1 MKHLYVI
8 LFAVFFWSCERENLT
23 NEKVKVIAGIKAD
36 PQLSRMSAAIER
48 SGLAAALNGTQY
60 TILAPTDSAFTA
72 AGIDPNALDATV
84 LLSVLQYH
92 IIPSRIDSSRFGFE
106 FGWLNGQ
113 LDNNTQGLFTPPTS
127 PQNTNFYG
135 QLSFQGFQTMN
146 LSLNANLYVTNA
158 TQLNPPF
165 PAVNSPVNPS
175 AVGRGVFFN
184 GARVIRFDAFEGAD
198 GVVHKINKVL
208 LPPAGNLA
216 QLIAADPDLSIFNKL
231 ILKATGTPN
240 FAVGVLTVL
249 PGNALTPLRT
259 GTLTV
264 LAPNNAAMNAGGFT
278 EAFIDG
284 ATPAACLDIARRHV
298 INLRTFSS
306 DFFNSSIRPTPLTL
320 YNTQQT
326 GKTVT
331 YNVDSNGVFFTNSLT
346 TRASVVAADVVATN
360 GVLHKISS
368 VIN

>member
-1 MKHLYVI
+1 VI
-8 LFAVFFWSCERENLT
+8 LLMAFLWSCERENLT

-36 PQLSRMSAAIER
+36 PQLTRLSAAIDR
-48 SGLAAALNGTQY
+48 AGLAAALNGTQY
-60 TILAPTDSAFTA
+60 TILAPTDSAFAA
-72 AGIDPNALDATV
+72 AGIDPNALDPAT

-106 FGWLNGQ
+106 FGWVNQQ
-113 LDNNTQGLFTPPTS
+113 LDNNTLGLFSPPIN

-146 LSLNANLYVTNA
+146 LNLNANLYVTNA
-158 TQLNPPF
+158 TQLNAPVPPT
-165 PAVNSPVNPS
+165 NSPINPS
-175 AVGRGVFFN
+175 AIGRGVFFN
-184 GARVIRFDAFEGAD
+184 GARVIRFDAFEGSD

-208 LPPAGNLA
+208 LPPTGNLA
-216 QLIAADPDLSIFNKL
+216 QLIAADTDLSIFNKL

-240 FAVGVLTVL
+240 FAVSVLTAL
-249 PGNALTPLRT
+249 PASALTPLRT

-264 LAPNNAAMNAGGFT
+264 LAPNNAAMNSGGFS

-298 INLRTFSS
+298 VGLRTFSS
-306 DFFNSSIRPTPLTL
+306 DFLNSSIRPTPLTL
-320 YNTQQT
+320 YTTLQT

-331 YNVDSNGVFFTNSLT
+331 YGVDTNGVFFTNGLT
-346 TRASVVAADVVATN
+346 PRASVTVADVVATN